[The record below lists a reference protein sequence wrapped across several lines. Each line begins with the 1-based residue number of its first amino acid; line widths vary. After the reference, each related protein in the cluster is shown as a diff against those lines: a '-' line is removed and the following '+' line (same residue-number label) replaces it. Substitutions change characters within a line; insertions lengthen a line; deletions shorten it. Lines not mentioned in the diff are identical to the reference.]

1 MKLDDVKPKTY
12 IIFNKEN
19 KYKDPTFKVGD
30 YGRISKYKN
39 TFAKGYIPNWLEE
52 VFIDKKV
59 KNTVSWTNLIEDL
72 NGEKI
77 I

>member
-12 IIFNKEN
+12 ISFNKEN
-19 KYKDPTFKVGD
+19 KYKDPD

-39 TFAKGYIPNWLEE
+39 TFARGYIPNWPEE
-52 VFIDKKV
+52 VFINKKV
-59 KNTVSWTNLIEDL
+59 KNTVSWRYLIKDL